1 MKLRPLGSLHRRRPV
16 HLAELPELR
25 TAALRTSTLRVVLAL
40 ALALTLAGLVNVARS
55 AGSGRAAVFPQGT
68 SAGVVALDMS
78 ASISGPIYARVAA
91 TLRGIVDANQS
102 IGLVMFSDTA
112 YSLLP
117 PNSPP
122 GAMLQ
127 FIPYFIPVRYY
138 GTTPVFQQSPWD
150 NFSGGTRVASGLIE
164 ARRALQRAHVRHGA
178 ILVVSDLDDS
188 TADQPALDAEA
199 LRLRKAHIAVRIVP
213 LFANPQNLSYFA
225 AVFGE
230 NAFVDPSVF
239 THTAKRRAQAVAAA
253 EPWALLALGVLLVLL
268 LTGNERWNGRLSVGA
283 TA

>member
-16 HLAELPELR
+16 QLAELSDLR
-25 TAALRTSTLRVVLAL
+25 PAALRTSALRVVLAL
-40 ALALTLAGLVNVARS
+40 ALAATLAGLVHVARS

-68 SAGVVALDMS
+68 TTGVVALDMS

-122 GAMLQ
+122 GSMLQ
-127 FIPYFIPVRYY
+127 FIPYFTPVRYY
-138 GTTPVFQQSPWD
+138 GATPVFAQSPWD
-150 NFSGGTRVASGLIE
+150 NFSGGTRIAAGLTE
-164 ARRALQRAHVRHGA
+164 ARQALQRAQVRHGA
-178 ILVVSDLDDS
+178 ILVVSDLDDA

-199 LRLRKAHIAVRIVP
+199 LRLRKLHIAVRIVP
-213 LFANPQNLSYFA
+213 LFANQQNLRYFA
-225 AVFGE
+225 AVFGD

-239 THTAKRRAQAVAAA
+239 THTAKRHAQAVAAT

-268 LTGNERWNGRLSVGA
+268 LAGNERWNGRLSVGA
-283 TA
+283 AA